1 MKTRS
6 RLEKIAPVTEYQPF
20 PNEEGRNTRQAQLE
34 IPAMVRALGIPSGAR
49 ILEVGCGRG
58 IALPVLERLCNPRRL
73 VGLDVDPE
81 LLAEAAAN
89 LRKHGSTAELYTADV
104 RQMPFAAESF
114 DVIIDFGTLFHI
126 ARPQAAAAEIARI
139 LAPGGMFVHETK
151 ASQLLSHP
159 VRSRGRRLP
168 RLEHDGLRH
177 RRWAMLWASH
187 TKGRLPEDLAQP
199 RGRIRRGQVESR
211 GRVGTF

>member
-1 MKTRS
+1 MKIKS
-6 RLEKIAPVTEYQPF
+6 RFEKQAAITEYQPF
-20 PNEEGRNTRQAQLE
+20 PNVEGRNARQSQLE
-34 IPAMVRALGIPSGAR
+34 IPAMVRALGIPSDAR

-58 IALPVLERLCNPRRL
+58 IAMPALDRLCNPQRL
-73 VGLDVDPE
+73 VGLDIDSE

-89 LRKHGSTAELYTADV
+89 LREHGTTAELCAADV
-104 RQMPFAAESF
+104 RRMPFADGSF

-126 ARPQAAAAEIARI
+126 ARPQAASAEIARV
-139 LAPGGMFVHETK
+139 LAPGGMFIHETK

-177 RRWAMLWASH
+177 QRWAMFWASH
-187 TKGRLPEDLAQP
+187 AKGCLPA
-199 RGRIRRGQVESR
+199 I
-211 GRVGTF
+211 

>member
-1 MKTRS
+1 MKTKDTSHRM
-6 RLEKIAPVTEYQPF
+6 ATTTEYQPF
-20 PNEEGRNTRQAQLE
+20 PNEEGRNTRQSQLE
-34 IPAMVRALGIPSGAR
+34 IPAMVRALRIPSGAR
-49 ILEVGCGRG
+49 ILEIGCGRG
-58 IALPVLERLCNPRRL
+58 VALPVLDRLCAPTRL

-81 LLAEAAAN
+81 LLAEAAEN
-89 LRKHGSTAELYTADV
+89 LREHGTVAELCAADA
-104 RQMPFAAESF
+104 RQMPFEDGAF
-114 DVIIDFGTLFHI
+114 DVIVHSAPISPT
-126 ARPQAAAAEIARI
+126 ARPPAPTAEIARV

-187 TKGRLPEDLAQP
+187 DKGSLAA
-199 RGRIRRGQVESR
+199 
-211 GRVGTF
+211 